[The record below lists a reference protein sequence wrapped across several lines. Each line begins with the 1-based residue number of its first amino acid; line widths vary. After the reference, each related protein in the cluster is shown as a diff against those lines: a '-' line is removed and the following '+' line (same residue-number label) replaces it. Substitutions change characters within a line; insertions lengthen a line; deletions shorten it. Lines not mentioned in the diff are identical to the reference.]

1 VLEKSFFRSNV
12 MIDQRISAQ
21 VSIRNIRVK
30 GLSYAVTVTSQFAGL
45 IRTRGLTTVFVMK
58 PLILVVAGFP
68 STVLGQ
74 SGKSMATGDM
84 TVARS
89 FASATLLANGQ
100 VLVAGSNS
108 ADLYDPRAGTF
119 TALGNHGSPV
129 AETLADGRVLFIV
142 NDSRINRA
150 EIYDPANGQFTSSGT
165 SVTGQV
171 GGHATLLPNGKVL
184 VAGGFVPGTAN
195 SFIHANAELYDPA
208 TGSFS
213 ATGSFIITGRGTFC
227 SVCDPEIAA
236 VVRLADGRILFAG
249 RPASE
254 VYDPASGTFSLT
266 GGTTLP
272 NVAGGEYN
280 GSTATL
286 LTNGKVL
293 LTGGEDENTIY
304 AFAEIYDPATGIF
317 TRTGSMSRARANHT
331 ATLLSDGTVLIA
343 GGDSFDCVRG
353 CPSASVEV
361 YNPSTGTFTPAD
373 SLLVGRAGQMATLLK
388 NRTVLLAGGHSNS
401 EGALTNLAS
410 AEIYTP
416 SGGNPVVFSS
426 AGSLSDFNGD
436 GKVDIL
442 RRDSAGNVS
451 IWLMNG
457 SSALSQISVA
467 YVWTGWA
474 IVGSGDFNG
483 DGKADILWRYGDGT
497 VVLWLMDGA
506 TVASYGTVA
515 NVSTDWSIAGVG
527 DFNGDGKA
535 DILWRHS
542 SGDVSVWLMDGYSI
556 VDYRTV
562 ANVWTDWSIAGI
574 GDFNGDRKAD
584 VLWRNSAGDVAVWL
598 MNGSSVASWS
608 SPGNV
613 PLTSAI
619 AGVADFN
626 GDGKRDILWRDSL
639 GNVSLWLMDGL
650 NVISSHLIANITTEW
665 AIVGA
670 GDFNGDGNA
679 DVLWRDI
686 SGIEVI
692 WFMSGS
698 NIASY
703 AVVQ

>member
-1 VLEKSFFRSNV
+1 

-45 IRTRGLTTVFVMK
+45 IRTRGLTTVFVMI

-68 STVLGQ
+68 STVMGQ
-74 SGKSMATGDM
+74 SGKSMATGNM
-84 TVARS
+84 TVARTI
-89 FASATLLANGQ
+89 ASATLLANGQ
-100 VLVAGSNS
+100 VLVAGSSPVKPGSNS
-108 ADLYDPRAGTF
+108 ADLYDPRTGTF
-119 TALGNHGSPV
+119 TALGNHGSPI

-142 NDSRINRA
+142 NDFGINRA
-150 EIYDPANGQFTSSGT
+150 EIYDPANGTFTSSGT

-184 VAGGFVPGTAN
+184 VAGGNAN
-195 SFIHANAELYDPA
+195 SLIHANAELYDPA

-213 ATGSFIITGRGTFC
+213 ATGSFIITGRGAFC
-227 SVCDPEIAA
+227 VVCDPEIAA
-236 VVRLADGRILFAG
+236 VVRLANGRILFAG

-272 NVAGGEYN
+272 NVAGGENN
-280 GSTATL
+280 GNTATL

-293 LTGGEDENTIY
+293 LTGGEDEITIY
-304 AFAEIYDPATGIF
+304 AYAEIYDPATGIF
-317 TRTGSMSRARANHT
+317 TRTGSMSRGRAYHT

-343 GGDSFDCVRG
+343 GGDSLDCIRG
-353 CPSASVEV
+353 CTSASVEV

-373 SLLVGRAGQMATLLK
+373 SLLVGRAGQTATLLK
-388 NRTVLLAGGHSNS
+388 NRTVLLAGGYSYS
-401 EGALTNLAS
+401 VGVQANLVS

-457 SSALSQISVA
+457 SSVLSQISVA
-467 YVWTGWA
+467 NVWTGWA

-497 VVLWLMDGA
+497 VAIWLMDGA

-515 NVSTDWSIAGVG
+515 NVPTDWSIAGVG
-527 DFNGDGKA
+527 DFNGDRKA

-556 VDYRTV
+556 ADYRTV
-562 ANVWTDWSIAGI
+562 ANVWTGWLIAGI

-650 NVISSHLIANITTEW
+650 NVINSRLIANIPSGW
-665 AIVGA
+665 AIVGV

-679 DVLWRDI
+679 DILWRDI
-686 SGIEVI
+686 SGNEVI

-698 NIASY
+698 NFVSY
-703 AVVQ
+703 TEIR